1 MSEEASRVCEFGF
14 PGPLRDRLVAGVLRG
29 EKTATS
35 SLLLEWQLD
44 DEPLPK
50 VGERQKVLDSA
61 GAPVGVI
68 EIVSVEVI
76 RLADADLTLALEEG
90 EGFSDVDEWRAA
102 HERYWS
108 EEVIPRLPQGWG
120 SPLADDTEVVV
131 ERFRLVE

>member
-14 PGPLRDRLVAGVLRG
+14 PGPLRDRLVAAVLRG

-61 GAPVGVI
+61 GAPVGLI

-76 RLADADLTLALEEG
+76 RLADADSNSGTRGRRGIL
-90 EGFSDVDEWRAA
+90 DIDQWRDA
-102 HERYWS
+102 HERFWS
-108 EEVIPRLPQGWG
+108 EEVIPRLPPGWA

>member
-14 PGPLRDRLVAGVLRG
+14 PGPLRDRLVAAVLRG

-35 SLLLEWQLD
+35 SLLVEWQVD

-61 GAPVGVI
+61 GAPAGVI

-102 HERYWS
+102 HERFWN
-108 EEVIPRLPQGWG
+108 EEVIPRLPPGA